1 MPRSVRTP
9 RRPRGPEPATRTRL
23 KFIRIFV
30 VVLGLLGL
38 SGISV
43 LFGMMMAVAPQ
54 VKGLQ
59 AGQEFKTGQ
68 NSQLLDRDNRFL
80 AELTGDDGRVILK
93 SNEIAANMKR
103 AVVAIETSASIST
116 RVWIC
121 AASRARSSSTSS
133 SNGPRRARRR
143 SSSSS

>member
-1 MPRSVRTP
+1 M
-9 RRPRGPEPATRTRL
+9 
-23 KFIRIFV
+23 
-30 VVLGLLGL
+30 LGLAGL

-59 AGQEFKTGQ
+59 AGKEFKTGQ
-68 NSQLLDRDNRFL
+68 NSQLFDATTVP

-93 SNEIAANMKR
+93 ANEIDPDMKH
-103 AVVAIETSASIST
+103 AVVAIEDKRFYEHKGVDLRGIG
-116 RVWIC
+116 VP
-121 AASRARSSSTSS
+121 SSWTSS
-133 SNGPRRARRR
+133 SSAPRRAPRR